1 MAPGSQTPR
10 FRAKAG
16 RRRSDAASPPSFQPS
31 RPQQPP
37 RVGGSPEQKQAQ
49 WLSRAEDA
57 ARNGDPVE
65 AEFCRQH
72 AEHWYRVSRGQS

>member
-1 MAPGSQTPR
+1 MAPGPQNPR
-10 FRAKAG
+10 FRAKSG
-16 RRRSDAASPPSFQPS
+16 HRRSDTPSPAFQPA
-31 RPQQPP
+31 RPQPQP
-37 RVGGSPEQKQAQ
+37 RVNGSPEQKQAQ

-65 AEFCRQH
+65 AEYCRQY

>member
-1 MAPGSQTPR
+1 MAPRSQSPR
-10 FRAKAG
+10 FRAETGG
-16 RRRSDAASPPSFQPS
+16 RRSNDASPPYQPA

-65 AEFCRQH
+65 AEHCRQH
-72 AEHWYRVSRGQS
+72 AEHWYRVSRGQF

>member
-1 MAPGSQTPR
+1 MAPGPQPPR
-10 FRAKAG
+10 FRAKTG
-16 RRRSDAASPPSFQPS
+16 NRRPDAAPPPFQPA
-31 RPQQPP
+31 RPKAQP